1 MQRPLIAVSTDIDD
15 LPTAFG
21 NMDCA
26 RLNAEYTN
34 AIYAAGGQP
43 MILPVVAE
51 PPTELLTQT
60 RWTVC
65 CSRDITQIVCT
76 ATTPL
81 HLEWSVTSIAKTSGR
96 VDSTAS
102 D

>member
-1 MQRPLIAVSTDIDD
+1 MQRPLIAVSADIDE

-26 RLNAEYTN
+26 KLNAEYTN

-51 PPTELLTQT
+51 PPTELLTQMDGLLLT
-60 RWTVC
+60 GHPAEP
-65 CSRDITQIVCT
+65 QG
-76 ATTPL
+76 TP
-81 HLEWSVTSIAKTSGR
+81 EKKSP
-96 VDSTAS
+96 
-102 D
+102 

>member
-1 MQRPLIAVSTDIDD
+1 MQRPFIAVSADIDE

-26 RLNAEYTN
+26 KLNAEYTN

-51 PPTELLTQT
+51 PPTELLTQMDGLLLT
-60 RWTVC
+60 GHPAEP
-65 CSRDITQIVCT
+65 QG
-76 ATTPL
+76 TP
-81 HLEWSVTSIAKTSGR
+81 EKKSP
-96 VDSTAS
+96 
-102 D
+102 